1 MIFHHMA
8 EQNKK
13 NRSELQDSL
22 IISSNKNMSFRNT
35 GVNILK
41 ISFRVSKKV
50 IVHGEEET
58 EKKEQHI
65 DLFLNKPQRELAH
78 SLCACI
84 TNGNKN

>member
-13 NRSELQDSL
+13 SRSEPQDSL
-22 IISSNKNMSFRNT
+22 IISRNKNMSFRNM

-50 IVHGEEET
+50 IVHREGET
-58 EKKEQHI
+58 ERKEQHI
-65 DLFLNKPQRELAH
+65 DLFLNKP
-78 SLCACI
+78 
-84 TNGNKN
+84 

>member
-13 NRSELQDSL
+13 SRSELQDSL
-22 IISSNKNMSFRNT
+22 IISRNKNMSFRNM

-50 IVHGEEET
+50 IVHREEET
-58 EKKEQHI
+58 ERKERHI
-65 DLFLNKPQRELAH
+65 DLFLNKP
-78 SLCACI
+78 
-84 TNGNKN
+84 

>member
-13 NRSELQDSL
+13 SRSELQDSS
-22 IISSNKNMSFRNT
+22 IISGNKNMSFRNM

-50 IVHGEEET
+50 IVHREEET
-58 EKKEQHI
+58 ERKERHI
-65 DLFLNKPQRELAH
+65 DLFLNKP
-78 SLCACI
+78 
-84 TNGNKN
+84 